1 MNHTLQQIYY
11 AAINKNKSLGEI
23 TDEIDTSFR
32 TEDGEIVVF
41 ISVANAY
48 SRALV
53 GMGKNSD
60 SKVALE
66 YAYKQYKSNKPAN
79 FKPISVK
86 IDVVTDMRPA
96 KSSQKKVNLEKDTV
110 LYKRGEDGISIGP
123 NFDAAFLPEE
133 VEAYRMIVDQK
144 IKPENIF
151 NAYEK
156 HSLLSKNSLVKRLL
170 TSQSL
175 ELYKFQTQSYYID
188 EEGFT
193 PLYRGHRMYSDLSKQ
208 DLRNAVALTKNNY
221 FKNVVNTKGKFIYS
235 YLPQENR
242 NRGGYNILRHA
253 GTTYSMLETYELMP
267 DEHLLNASKRAINYL
282 LKKAKELEINGQ
294 KVQVII
300 EKDQAKLGGNALA
313 VVALAKYTQV
323 TKDKQYLPIMQ
334 SMATWMRELQ
344 DDNGRFAFHKQKY
357 STGEATDFVS
367 HYYPGEAILALVRLY
382 QIDGNEQW
390 LDVAENEANFL
401 ITIRDKE
408 ATSETIAH
416 DHWLLYGL
424 NELYR
429 ERPKDIYIN
438 HAFFISRAIMQTQI
452 LEDNGEPEWKGA
464 FDTHRKPLS
473 TPVAC
478 RSEGL
483 SAAYKLAVD
492 HGYDEEAKQIKQ
504 ALHESIK
511 FQLQMQLRPETTM
524 YLENKKLCLGAV
536 HHGLTNYEL
545 RNDYT
550 QHNISSFIA
559 YHNILSQD
567 SK

>member
-1 MNHTLQQIYY
+1 MNHTLQQIYD
-11 AAINKNKSLGEI
+11 AAINKEKSLEEI
-23 TDEIDTSFR
+23 TDEIDTGFR

-41 ISVANAY
+41 ISVSNPY

-53 GMGKNSD
+53 GMGKDTNA
-60 SKVALE
+60 KVALKS
-66 YAYKQYKSNKPAN
+66 AYQNYKSNKPAN

-86 IDVVTDMRPA
+86 VDVVTDMRPA
-96 KSSQKKVNLEKDTV
+96 KSSKKKINLEKDTV
-110 LYKRGEDGISIGP
+110 LYKRGEDGLTIDAS
-123 NFDAAFLPEE
+123 FDAAFLPEE

-151 NAYEK
+151 QAYEK
-156 HSLLSKNSLVKRLL
+156 HSLLSKNSLVKKLL

-175 ELYKFQTQSYYID
+175 ELYKFRTKSYYID
-188 EEGFT
+188 ENGFT
-193 PLYRGHRMYSDLSKQ
+193 PLYRGHRIYSDLSAQ
-208 DLRNAVALTKNNY
+208 DLRDAIALTKDNY

-242 NRGGYNILRHA
+242 SRGGYNILRHA

-267 DEHLLNASKRAINYL
+267 DERLLNAAKRAINYL
-282 LKKAKELEINGQ
+282 LKKALEMEINGHQ
-294 KVQVII
+294 VQVII

-323 TKDKQYLPIMQ
+323 TEDKQYLPVMQ

-344 DDNGRFAFHKQKY
+344 DENGRFAFHKQKY
-357 STGEATDFVS
+357 STGEASDFIS

-390 LDVAENEANFL
+390 LDVAENEANYL
-401 ITIRDKE
+401 ITIRDKK

-429 ERPKDIYIN
+429 ERPKEIYIN
-438 HAFFISRAIMQTQI
+438 HAFFIARAIMQTQI
-452 LEDNGEPEWKGA
+452 LDDDAEPEWKGA
-464 FDTHRKPLS
+464 YDTHPKPLS

-483 SAAYKLAVD
+483 SATYKLAVD
-492 HGYDEEAKQIKQ
+492 YGYDDEAKKIKQ

-524 YLENKKLCLGAV
+524 YYENKKLCLGAI
-536 HHGLTNYEL
+536 HQGLSNYEI

-559 YHNILSQD
+559 YYNILRQQS
-567 SK
+567 